1 MWSLFLEIESIKYF
15 VRLILPSLSISYWNR
30 RMSGWD
36 ENVVIFPISVDVRIK
51 AGGAYLKVNNGFTLA
66 S

>member
-1 MWSLFLEIESIKYF
+1 
-15 VRLILPSLSISYWNR
+15 
-30 RMSGWD
+30 MSGWD